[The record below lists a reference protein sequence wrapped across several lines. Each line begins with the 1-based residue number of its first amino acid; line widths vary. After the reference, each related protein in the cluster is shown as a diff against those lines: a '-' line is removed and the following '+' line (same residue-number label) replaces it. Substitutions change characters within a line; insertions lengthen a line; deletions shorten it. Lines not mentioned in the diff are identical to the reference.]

1 MAVVLVGFSELAEKL
16 GLFVKNNE
24 KLNRHAENRRIN
36 SKYRGMKE
44 SSFAPDYEKHTYIH
58 GIADVTMES
67 CDHKMFC
74 GRDGSWRAQAA
85 DGELPGAAE
94 IDAGSGGCAE
104 RADPG

>member
-1 MAVVLVGFSELAEKL
+1 
-16 GLFVKNNE
+16 
-24 KLNRHAENRRIN
+24 
-36 SKYRGMKE
+36 
-44 SSFAPDYEKHTYIH
+44 
-58 GIADVTMES
+58 MES
-67 CDHKMFC
+67 RDHKMFC